1 MIKKLLLT
9 ALLTTSINSFAE
21 VPKYSYVADR
31 VDIPVRANKAYGNN
45 ILLMLPSG
53 ERLQVLENGKDG
65 WSRIKYGTT
74 EGWMISRYIMVD
86 ISARE
91 KLKQLENENKLL
103 SKKISKPPKTS
114 LVEYKQKWSIRR
126 QQAEINYLH
135 KKLKVEKA
143 RFEKYK
149 DKQTLKSSILLEK
162 SQEIEIQIED
172 LLNEAK
178 ASYIKSIT
186 VKVKKQWRFN
196 GAQDNWSCDVYILQD
211 LNGKVQSVNVQ
222 SCNISNSAKEK
233 VFKDSI
239 EHSVYKA
246 SPLPKAPIKEVF
258 DKEILFHFSVK

>member
-9 ALLTTSINSFAE
+9 ALLVTSINSFSE
-21 VPKYSYVADR
+21 VPRYSYVADR

-53 ERLQVLENGKDG
+53 ERLQVLENGEDG
-65 WSRIKYGTT
+65 WSRIRYGTT

-103 SKKISKPPKTS
+103 SKKINKPSKTS
-114 LVEYKQKWSIRR
+114 LVEYKQKRSIWR
-126 QQAEINYLH
+126 QQAEINYLN

-149 DKQTLKSSILLEK
+149 DKQALKSIILLEK
-162 SQEIEIQIED
+162 SQEVEVQMED
-172 LLNEAK
+172 LLNK
-178 ASYIKSIT
+178 VKSNYIKSI
-186 VKVKKQWRFN
+186 VSRIKKQWRFH
-196 GAQDNWSCDVYILQD
+196 GAKDNWSCDVYILQD
-211 LNGKVQSVNVQ
+211 LNGKVQSVKLKLCNVG
-222 SCNISNSAKEK
+222 NSAKEK
-233 VFKDSI
+233 AFKDSI
-239 EHSVYKA
+239 ERSVYKA